1 MEIELKYLIDDE
13 QKADRIWQEL
23 RRHSDAVAASEEEKQ
38 MHAVYFD
45 AEDGRLSRE
54 GIALRIRREGEEM
67 VATVKWSDESE
78 QPRWSRRAN
87 PQRDG
92 SSAGEKPECEA
103 NPAGEKP
110 QRGEPA
116 LHMRPELSAVVE
128 DESWFTAPP
137 ADLFCGTDIGERIR
151 KLMGEEALRPVLD
164 TEFCRRLI
172 RLQSHDGD
180 GSKDSAFGRGAVC
193 EAAVD
198 VGIIRAGGK
207 SEPICEL
214 ELELLDGDANR
225 LMEWGRQME
234 AAYGLVAGVKS
245 KFARG
250 KALRDGKTGGEDGAT
265 P

>member
-1 MEIELKYLIDDE
+1 MEIELKYLIGDE
-13 QKADRIWQEL
+13 EKADRIWREL
-23 RRHSDAVAASEEEKQ
+23 RRHPDAVAASGEEKQ

-78 QPRWSRRAN
+78 QPRWS
-87 PQRDG
+87 Q
-92 SSAGEKPECEA
+92 PEREA
-103 NPAGEKP
+103 SPAGQESMH
-110 QRGEPA
+110 GEPA
-116 LHMRPELSAVVE
+116 LHMRPELSAAVE
-128 DESWFTAPP
+128 DESWFTTPP
-137 ADLFCGTDIGERIR
+137 SDLFRGTEIGERIR
-151 KLMGEEALRPVLD
+151 KLMGEETLRPVLD

-172 RLQSHDGD
+172 RLQSRGEDGD
-180 GSKDSAFGRGAVC
+180 RDPACGKGAVC

-198 VGIIRAGGK
+198 VGMIRAGGK

-234 AAYGLVAGVKS
+234 AAYGLAAGVKS

>member
-1 MEIELKYLIDDE
+1 MEIELKYLIDGE
-13 QKADRIWQEL
+13 EKADRIWQEL
-23 RRHSDAVAASEEEKQ
+23 RRHPEAVAASEEEKQ

-45 AEDGRLSRE
+45 AEDGRLSRA
-54 GIALRIRREGEEM
+54 GIAFRIRREGEEM

-78 QPRWSRRAN
+78 QPRWPRRAN

-92 SSAGEKPECEA
+92 SSAGKKPECEA
-103 NPAGEKP
+103 NPA
-110 QRGEPA
+110 QGEPA
-116 LHMRPELSAVVE
+116 LHMRPELNAAVE

-137 ADLFCGTDIGERIR
+137 SDLFHGTDIGERIR
-151 KLMGEEALRPVLD
+151 KLMGEEPLKPVLD

-172 RLQSHDGD
+172 RLQSHGEDESRDPTCGK
-180 GSKDSAFGRGAVC
+180 GTVC

-214 ELELLDGDANR
+214 ELELLDGDAGQ
-225 LMEWGRQME
+225 LMKWGRQME
-234 AAYGLVAGVKS
+234 AAHDLAAGVKS

-250 KALRDGKTGGEDGAT
+250 KALRDGKTDGEDGAT